1 MKRWKK
7 PISVISAS
15 LLITGVLFTTSA
27 DASQMKKNIEANYQN
42 IKIVNNGSSVTIDPQ
57 TEPFIVNGTTFIPL
71 RLMGELYNK
80 NVVWDGTTHTIT
92 VTDKEP
98 QISQSVVTSLTTQI
112 AEKNAKIS
120 QLQAELDKLKAE
132 QAKKTDVY
140 GLDDLEDKL
149 NDDYYKYYK
158 DLRDVEITLSG
169 DKKKIS
175 VRIDVNSK
183 DWNNLSSSKQTTFLQ
198 DIVDDIIYKF
208 KEADVTGTIKDASNS
223 KQITT
228 FSIDSKDK
236 VKLNSSSTTTT
247 LGSLEKQLNKDYY
260 DYSGIDDIEITLKGD
275 KNDIDLTIEVN
286 SSDWKS
292 LKDKEKVKFLQYIVD
307 DILDEYKRAYIDGT
321 VKDYSKGSK
330 LDTFYADGDDYGYV
344 KID

>member
-7 PISVISAS
+7 PISAISAS
-15 LLITGVLFTTSA
+15 LLMTGVLFTTSA

-92 VTDKEP
+92 VTDKTP
-98 QISQSVVTSLTTQI
+98 QINQSVVTSLTTQI
-112 AEKNAKIS
+112 AEKDTKIS

-140 GLDDLEDKL
+140 DLDDLEDKL
-149 NDDYYKYYK
+149 NDDYYRYYK

-169 DKKKIS
+169 DKKKVS

-198 DIVDDIIYKF
+198 DIVDDVIYKF
-208 KEADVTGTIKDASNS
+208 KEADVTGTIKDAGNN

-236 VKLNSSSTTTT
+236 VKLSSSSTSS
-247 LGSLEKQLNKDYY
+247 LSSLEKQLNRDYY

-275 KNDIDLTIEVN
+275 KDDIDLTIEVN
-286 SSDWKS
+286 SSDWKA
-292 LKDKEKVKFLQYIVD
+292 LKEKDKVKFLQYIVD
-307 DILDEYKRAYIDGT
+307 DILDEYKRAYIEGT

-330 LDTFYADGDDYGYV
+330 LDTFYADGDDDGDV
-344 KID
+344 EID